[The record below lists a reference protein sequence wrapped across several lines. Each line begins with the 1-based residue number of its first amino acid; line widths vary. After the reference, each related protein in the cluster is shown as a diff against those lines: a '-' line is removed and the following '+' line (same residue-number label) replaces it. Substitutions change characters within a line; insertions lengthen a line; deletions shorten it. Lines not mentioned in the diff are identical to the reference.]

1 MCRVEIACLYRV
13 DVPVTQERGGSTT
26 GPREQQEGR
35 LGSSF
40 THHHPLHPTPRS
52 PRKKVSSPLPAT
64 DGKETETLLQRSH
77 RPSPCQRGPG
87 DSPRCQPSPAPRTG
101 RDGPDRP
108 KHLSPQ
114 IVQISQG
121 LGAEGSKERKKRLPE
136 PVPAPFQ
143 QDIQGTSPGPSPRTP
158 TL

>member
-13 DVPVTQERGGSTT
+13 DVPVTQERGGSTA

-121 LGAEGSKERKKRLPE
+121 LGAEGSKEKEEEASRACPC
-136 PVPAPFQ
+136 PVPT
-143 QDIQGTSPGPSPRTP
+143 GHPGYLTRTQP
-158 TL
+158 